1 MTDRLASGNLHS
13 MSTTI
18 RVSGGLLGL
27 AAAMLVLAPSR
38 AEATH
43 HKAKHAEEAKK
54 EQQAPKGPLIISVSI
69 ASQHLTVFDGG
80 SAVAHAPVSTGM
92 AGHPTPMGVFS
103 VIQKQRWHQSNIY
116 SGAPMPFM
124 QRVTWS
130 GVAMHAGVLP
140 GYPASHGCIRMPH
153 EFAVRL
159 YGMTKMGVR
168 VFITRNDVTPVAF
181 ADARLFTPK
190 PQADAQLS
198 APAPT
203 QDLAVMVPAKTD
215 VVLAD
220 AGTRSNDAGGAE
232 PAVKADPAKTG
243 EDADKAGHDA
253 SASEAK
259 PAADG
264 SRAEPSAPDA
274 DSASKA
280 GDAVSVSDAT
290 QGDDAADVPLP
301 RVRPQLPP
309 VKPAPVSVF
318 ISKKLGKLFVR
329 KGFEAVFDS
338 AVTIANP
345 ERSLGTH
352 VFTAADFTDDHA
364 AMRWLLVSLPS
375 EAKKEERRAETTS
388 HKRHKGDEAKAP
400 VDVSPPET
408 AAGALA
414 RIEIPEE
421 ARERIG
427 ELLTPGSSLII
438 SDKDLGPETGESG
451 ETDFIVLTR

>member
-1 MTDRLASGNLHS
+1 

-27 AAAMLVLAPSR
+27 AAAMLVLAPSQ
-38 AEATH
+38 AEASH
-43 HKAKHAEEAKK
+43 HKAKHAEEAAKK

-181 ADARLFTPK
+181 ADAHLFTPT
-190 PQADAQLS
+190 PQADAQIS
-198 APAPT
+198 APVQT
-203 QDLAVMVPAKTD
+203 QDLAVIMPAKTD
-215 VVLAD
+215 VVVAD

-232 PAVKADPAKTG
+232 PAAKADPAKTG
-243 EDADKAGHDA
+243 EDAGKAGHDA
-253 SASEAK
+253 SASEPVSEAK
-259 PAADG
+259 PAADA

-274 DSASKA
+274 GTATKA

-301 RVRPQLPP
+301 RARPQLPP
-309 VKPAPVSVF
+309 LKPAPVSVF

-345 ERSLGTH
+345 DRPLGTH

-364 AMRWLLVSLPS
+364 AMRWLLVSLPP
-375 EAKKEERRAETTS
+375 EAKKEERHAEATS
-388 HKRHKGDEAKAP
+388 HKRHKGDEAKAA
-400 VDVSPPET
+400 VDVPPPET

-414 RIEIPEE
+414 RIEIPAE

>member
-1 MTDRLASGNLHS
+1 

-27 AAAMLVLAPSR
+27 AAAMLVLTPGQ
-38 AEATH
+38 AEASH

-54 EQQAPKGPLIISVSI
+54 EQPAPKGPLIISVSI

-103 VIQKQRWHQSNIY
+103 VIQKQRWHESNIY

-168 VFITRNDVTPVAF
+168 VFITRNDITPVVF
-181 ADARLFTPK
+181 ADAHLFTPK
-190 PQADAQLS
+190 AQADAQLS
-198 APAPT
+198 APAQT
-203 QDLAVMVPAKTD
+203 QQLAAMVPAKPE
-215 VVLAD
+215 VVVAD
-220 AGTRSNDAGGAE
+220 AGTRSNDAVGAE
-232 PAVKADPAKTG
+232 PAAKADPAKTG

-253 SASEAK
+253 SASEPVSEAK
-259 PAADG
+259 PAADA

-274 DSASKA
+274 GTATKV

-301 RVRPQLPP
+301 RARPQLPP
-309 VKPAPVSVF
+309 LKPAPVSVF

-345 ERSLGTH
+345 ERPLGTH

-364 AMRWLLVSLPS
+364 AMRWFLVSLPP
-375 EAKKEERRAETTS
+375 EAKKEERHAEATS

-400 VDVSPPET
+400 VDVPPPET

-438 SDKDLGPETGESG
+438 SDKDFGPETGESG

>member
-1 MTDRLASGNLHS
+1 

-27 AAAMLVLAPSR
+27 AAAMLLLEPGG
-38 AEATH
+38 AEASH
-43 HKAKHAEEAKK
+43 HKAKHPEEAKK
-54 EQQAPKGPLIISVSI
+54 EQQTPKGPLIISVSI

-181 ADARLFTPK
+181 ADAHLFTPT

-198 APAPT
+198 APAQS
-203 QDLAVMVPAKTD
+203 QDLAVKVSAKTD
-215 VVLAD
+215 VVVAD

-232 PAVKADPAKTG
+232 PAAKADPAKTG

-253 SASEAK
+253 SASEPVSEEK
-259 PAADG
+259 PAADA
-264 SRAEPSAPDA
+264 SRAQPSAPDA
-274 DSASKA
+274 GTATKA

-290 QGDDAADVPLP
+290 QADDAADVPLP
-301 RVRPQLPP
+301 RARPQLPP
-309 VKPAPVSVF
+309 LKPAPVSVF

-345 ERSLGTH
+345 ERPLGTH
-352 VFTAADFTDDHA
+352 VFTAADYTDDHA
-364 AMRWLLVSLPS
+364 AMRWLLVSLPP
-375 EAKKEERRAETTS
+375 EAKKEERRAEATS

-400 VDVSPPET
+400 VDVPPPET